1 LLTDSFNLGG
11 GSVEDLQAQ
20 REQLKRIIMGSII
33 EQDEASDEADKKAGF
48 KLIYQ
53 SNVKNVSGYPLVS
66 EKDKQ
71 RTTSFHE

>member
-1 LLTDSFNLGG
+1 
-11 GSVEDLQAQ
+11 
-20 REQLKRIIMGSII
+20 MGSII

-53 SNVKNVSGYPLVS
+53 SNVKNVSGYPLVG